1 MIRQSQPNIYMDR
14 SCIFIK
20 EVPKYYQ
27 LNLLFIESVSNII
40 YWQSILHN
48 PGNCLIVEYNANLS
62 FKDKL
67 SILRKCNI
75 NKIIVAHLNINSLG
89 NKFDSLIDQITGNI
103 DILMVSETKL
113 DESFPIGQFITE
125 GFSVPYKLEW
135 NTNGEG
141 VTLFVREDIPS
152 RLLSVENSPTE
163 ATFCWDKHKKKDM
176 VTQLLLQS
184 KERKHRKSPGNVEQ
198 KFNFIFI

>member
-1 MIRQSQPNIYMDR
+1 MDR

-48 PGNCLIVEYNANLS
+48 TGNCLIVEYNANLS

-67 SILRKCNI
+67 SILRKCNF

-89 NKFDSLIDQITGNI
+89 KTFDSVTDQITGNI

-125 GFSVPYKLEW
+125 GFSVPYKLE
-135 NTNGEG
+135 
-141 VTLFVREDIPS
+141 
-152 RLLSVENSPTE
+152 
-163 ATFCWDKHKKKDM
+163 
-176 VTQLLLQS
+176 
-184 KERKHRKSPGNVEQ
+184 
-198 KFNFIFI
+198 